1 MRVRWHGHPA
11 HFIGSMK
18 CAFRLVTEIRH
29 RGRGVVVSS
38 IGDYFV
44 NNVKTQVGANRF
56 FETLVFDAAAAKHLD
71 CGCPE
76 IEGWNSQIDFA
87 PANTAQEATDNHHA
101 MVRKWKKVLRK
112 ESRRK

>member
-1 MRVRWHGHPA
+1 MKVRWHGHSA
-11 HFIGSMK
+11 HFIANRA
-18 CAFRLVTEIRH
+18 CAFRLTTEITH

-44 NNVKTQVGANRF
+44 NDIKMQIGANRF
-56 FETLVFDAAAAKHLD
+56 FETLVFNLTTKRLD

-76 IEGWNSQIDFA
+76 IEDWNNIDFA

-101 MVRKWKKVLRK
+101 MVRKWKKALRK